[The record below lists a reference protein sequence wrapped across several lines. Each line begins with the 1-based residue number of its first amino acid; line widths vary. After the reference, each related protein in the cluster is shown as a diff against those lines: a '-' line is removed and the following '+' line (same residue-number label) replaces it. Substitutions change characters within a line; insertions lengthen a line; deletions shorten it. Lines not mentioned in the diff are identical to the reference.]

1 MSYRDP
7 SFGDE
12 YETGDPFG
20 WEDDYI
26 PSPTP
31 PAGGRRL
38 GFGGTKL
45 LPLLVTFGAAAFLIS
60 ALITIFGALGNGQR
74 DPGPGFGLALA
85 AYGLAA
91 LADTIDR
98 RARDQR
104 ETSGRFIPAVGVW
117 WLALLAAIAA
127 AVLMANGA
135 AL

>member
-38 GFGGTKL
+38 GLGGTKL
-45 LPLLVTFGAAAFLIS
+45 LPLLVTFGAAVCLIA
-60 ALITIFGALGNGQR
+60 ALITPFGALGNDLR
-74 DPGPGFGLALA
+74 DPSPGFGLALA

-117 WLALLAAIAA
+117 WLALLTAIAA